1 LIGGDREQLPDW
13 DQPKFWF
20 QGPVS
25 NPISEETRKKAETR
39 RQAEEAQGEKTERQ
53 EDPEEVSDIR
63 PRLFERSLE
72 RQEFEQNLRIQS
84 YKHTKTICSRE
95 PRRTL

>member
-1 LIGGDREQLPDW
+1 LIGGDREQLPDC

-20 QGPVS
+20 QDPVS

-72 RQEFEQNLRIQS
+72 RQKFEQNLRIQT
-84 YKHTKTICSRE
+84 YKDYLLQENRGGPCD
-95 PRRTL
+95 